1 MEDLTLRYF
10 DTEMRYLRDAAREF
24 ARLHP
29 EQARE
34 MGLTTP
40 GAADESVERLFQGF
54 AFLMGRVREKLDDDY
69 PELTEGLISR
79 LWPHIL
85 RPLPS
90 VCVVEIAPDVDELKL
105 PEEVD
110 KHSEVVSQP
119 VGDNHIRCRYRTT
132 RDLVLNPVELKH
144 AGLFTEPDGQQVLRM
159 RFHCGRS
166 TDWRQ
171 VDLRAL
177 PLYLHGDTPL
187 ASLLHLYLTRRVTA
201 SYVRLPGNIERQPFG
216 GRFRATGFEPDSVV
230 WPVEET
236 QNPEHLRLLEY
247 FTFREKFMFV
257 ELNGLETIDWPEAP
271 QWFELEFVLSTFWPS
286 DFSVS
291 KENLR
296 LHCVPV
302 VNLFRLDA
310 RPLAINAHQT
320 EYPLRPLRDND
331 PHTEIFGVEQVA
343 TSFSEDAA
351 VYTPFRQF
359 QQKSGMMRHERPAR
373 YYHARIKRGPS
384 GRNET
389 LLTLGGD
396 AFENERQN
404 PEEPLALS
412 LTGTNGV
419 LPRKVLQSVLLDT
432 LESTTQ
438 GPVRVRNL
446 STPTLAAYPPQRDR
460 FHWQMLSQ
468 CGSSFLWMMDNA
480 EVLRNTLAL
489 HCWDDN
495 EQNRRR
501 LAGITDVKHWRLQK
515 WKRYLMRGVDIEVTL
530 NTGHFSGE
538 GDVWL
543 FGSLLNRFLAQ
554 FADMHLYNRLTLI
567 LEPSGKCLRW
577 KENHN

>member
-10 DTEMRYLRDAAREF
+10 DAEMRYLRDAAREF

-29 EQARE
+29 DRARE
-34 MGLTTP
+34 MGLSTP
-40 GAADESVERLFQGF
+40 GKADESVEQLFQSF

-79 LWPHIL
+79 LWPHLL

-90 VCVVEIAPDVDELKL
+90 VCVVEIVPEADELKL
-105 PEEVD
+105 PEVLD

-119 VGDNHIRCRYRTT
+119 AGDHHVRCRYRTT
-132 RDLVLNPVELKH
+132 RDLVLNPLALNR
-144 AGLFTEPDGQQVLRM
+144 AGLFTEPGGQHVLRI
-159 RFHCGRS
+159 RFSCGHS
-166 TDWRQ
+166 ADWQQ
-171 VDLRAL
+171 VDLSRL
-177 PLYLHGDTPL
+177 PVYLHGDTPL
-187 ASLLHLYLTRRVTA
+187 ASLLHLFLTRRVA
-201 SYVRLPGNIERQPFG
+201 ECYIRLPGDIDRQPFS
-216 GRFRATGFEPDSVV
+216 GRFRATGFENDSTV

-236 QNPEHLRLLEY
+236 QNAEHLRLLEY

-257 ELNGLETIDWPEAP
+257 ELCGLETIAWPEEP
-271 QWFELEFVLSTFWPS
+271 QWFELEFVLSEFWPP
-286 DFSVS
+286 DFTLS
-291 KENLR
+291 EDNLR

-310 RPLAINAHQT
+310 RPLVINAYQT

-351 VYTPFRQF
+351 RYTPFRHF
-359 QQKSGMMRHERPAR
+359 QHKGGMLRHQRPAR
-373 YYHARIKRGPS
+373 YYHTRIKRGPS

-389 LLTLGGD
+389 TLTLGGD
-396 AFENERQN
+396 AFERERQN

-432 LESTTQ
+432 LESATQ
-438 GPVRVRNL
+438 TPVRVMNL
-446 STPTLAAYPPQRDR
+446 STPTLAACPPQRDR

-489 HCWDDN
+489 HCWSDD
-495 EQNRRR
+495 EQSRRK
-501 LAGITDVKHWRLQK
+501 LAGITHVKHWRLQK

-530 NTGHFSGE
+530 NTDHFSGE

-543 FGSLLNRFLAQ
+543 FG
-554 FADMHLYNRLTLI
+554 
-567 LEPSGKCLRW
+567 
-577 KENHN
+577 